1 MINLLCVPFSIL
13 SVLIAKFILSNI
25 SKKLNSVQIGLLG
38 WAFMLTG
45 LFLIFAVYLHHP
57 VVLVLIGATC
67 VSGIGMNLRFTS
79 LSVLGIRDVETK
91 QYGVASG
98 LTNTSYFL
106 GAGIGL
112 SLMTLMTQFFPSDWA
127 VSKLSVSIFFTYGI
141 IAVIL
146 LSFFITKEHKT
157 IRTSVHY

>member
-1 MINLLCVPFSIL
+1 
-13 SVLIAKFILSNI
+13 
-25 SKKLNSVQIGLLG
+25 
-38 WAFMLTG
+38 MLTG
-45 LFLIFAVYLHHP
+45 ALSLIFAVYLHHP
-57 VVLVLIGATC
+57 VVLVLMGATC
-67 VSGIGMNLRFTS
+67 VSGIGMNLCFTS

-91 QYGVASG
+91 QYRVASS

-112 SLMTLMTQFFPSDWA
+112 SLMTLMTQFFPSYP
-127 VSKLSVSIFFTYGI
+127 VVSILSLTILFVYG
-141 IAVIL
+141 VIL